1 MLHVK
6 VVNCQDGNCATS
18 PVTYDCLLVRCYAPK
33 KGNKSFYYV
42 RTKDHQA
49 ISNSLWFCFCGVK
62 NIFNLAHDLLE

>member
-33 KGNKSFYYV
+33 KEINHFLMLEPRIIKLF
-42 RTKDHQA
+42 Q
-49 ISNSLWFCFCGVK
+49 ISYSSVSMEL
-62 NIFNLAHDLLE
+62 NISSNWRMIY